1 MQYCNSIARVTGSKI
16 LTIGGLLFGLALIWP
31 PLLLLVAAILS
42 ITIPYAYRENDSS
55 ESRRRLWTEFLKRDD
70 LPVELK
76 CTEVDLE
83 ERYWTNGRGM
93 ALLTSTMVPKNNA
106 PIRAVVCFCHG
117 YMDNSSFLK
126 RIQYQRFVKNG
137 IAVVMIEYEGHGRS
151 DGPNALI
158 PSFDTM
164 VGDAHKYF
172 NEIGRTKF
180 QGKKLFLMGESMVCL
195 ENILCY
201 FFVHKNYTQVQNLTL
216 IASLHREE
224 LLHMISCHVTV
235 QSMKVSYLLHQW

>member
-1 MQYCNSIARVTGSKI
+1 MQSKARITGSKI
-16 LTIGGLLFGLALIWP
+16 LAIGGLLFGLALIWP

-42 ITIPYAYRENDSS
+42 ITIPYAFRENDGS
-55 ESRRRLWTEFLKRDD
+55 EARRRLWTEFLKRDD

-83 ERYWTNGRGM
+83 EMYWTNDRGM

-126 RIQYQRFVKNG
+126 RIQYQRFVKKG

-164 VGDAHKYF
+164 VVDAHQYF
-172 NEIGRTKF
+172 NEITRTKF
-180 QGKKLFLMGESMVCL
+180 QGKKVFLMGESMVCHL
-195 ENILCY
+195 EIFLCC
-201 FFVHKNYTQVQNLTL
+201 FFMKYTETYTHCF
-216 IASLHREE
+216 S
-224 LLHMISCHVTV
+224 
-235 QSMKVSYLLHQW
+235 

>member
-1 MQYCNSIARVTGSKI
+1 MQSIARVTGSKI
-16 LTIGGLLFGLALIWP
+16 LAIGGLLFGLALIWP

-42 ITIPYAYRENDSS
+42 ITIPYAYRENDGS
-55 ESRRRLWTEFLKRDD
+55 EARRRLWTEFLKRDD

-83 ERYWTNGRGM
+83 EMYWTNDRGM

-126 RIQYQRFVKNG
+126 KIHYQRFDKKS
-137 IAVVMIEYEGHGRS
+137 IALDMIEYEGHGRS

-172 NEIGRTKF
+172 NEITRTKF
-180 QGKKLFLMGESMVCL
+180 QGKKVFLMGESMVCRV
-195 ENILCY
+195 CFCC
-201 FFVHKNYTQVQNLTL
+201 FFVHNNYTCTKLTL
-216 IASLHREE
+216 IASHNREE
-224 LLHMISCHVTV
+224 LLHMISCHVTD
-235 QSMKVSYLLHQW
+235 QSMKVLYSLHQW